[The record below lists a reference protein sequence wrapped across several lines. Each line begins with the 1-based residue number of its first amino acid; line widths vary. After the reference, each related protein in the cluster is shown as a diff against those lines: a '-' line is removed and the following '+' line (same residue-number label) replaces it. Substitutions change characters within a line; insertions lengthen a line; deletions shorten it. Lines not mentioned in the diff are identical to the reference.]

1 MRKIINLLFKKTITG
16 CAKAVQKTTELA
28 EHFCKGKNIYF
39 LFVMLKIIL
48 AFRDRGA
55 GISVGA
61 HIGRF
66 KAHLELTTSPEN
78 GIVVRD
84 RFGGQILRNTEQDGT
99 HRMAAAAAGN
109 TTREVS
115 DPVSIQLEQLTVDD
129 NRRANF
135 ERRLATERRARRN
148 SGVCVTP
155 ETLFNIFFL
164 AKIDDVSGYIVTPG
178 AATHS
183 Q

>member
-1 MRKIINLLFKKTITG
+1 MGRSDCNAAARKAKKSITKLAGKSLSSKVSAG

-28 EHFCKGKNIYF
+28 EHFCK
-39 LFVMLKIIL
+39 

-61 HIGRF
+61 HFGRF

-78 GIVVRD
+78 VIVVRD
-84 RFGGQILRNTEQDGT
+84 RFGGQILRKTEQDGT

-109 TTREVS
+109 TTREVN

-135 ERRLATERRARRN
+135 EQRLATERRARRN
-148 SGVCVTP
+148 SA
-155 ETLFNIFFL
+155 N
-164 AKIDDVSGYIVTPG
+164 IDDVSGYIVTPG
-178 AATHS
+178 AASYS